1 MTFIK
6 WAMTLASV
14 AISAVAVANV
24 SMEMFKMNREMGQLL
39 NAESAEIFQQ
49 NAENFIRAASEAK
62 EKMPRSLN
70 GDQARFVGYQ
80 KGMDE
85 VIEVVSQ
92 AKALAEQGKLTEAK
106 ATASQLNN
114 LKKLYHSEYK

>member
-24 SMEMFKMNREMGQLL
+24 SMEMFKMNREMGLLL

-70 GDQARFVGYQ
+70 GDQTRFAGYQ